1 MPYVI
6 ATNSKSFMPLQGI
19 VFLCGGL
26 ETNVVKQQQKDAHG
40 ALVYCGDPGRHWLL
54 FTAAN
59 EIYYVIRFDFN
70 FVRRNFV
77 CGNLLNFNRQ
87 PKWEEK
93 GGRRHRRHRRHRMKA
108 NSNRI
113 PSPRAPQYLF
123 GTFPCD
129 RLNFLRL
136 LFVTSLGWS
145 V

>member
-1 MPYVI
+1 
-6 ATNSKSFMPLQGI
+6 MPLQGI

-93 GGRRHRRHRRHRMKA
+93 GGRRHRRHRTKVRYYLA
-108 NSNRI
+108 
-113 PSPRAPQYLF
+113 PLPAPQYLF
-123 GTFPCD
+123 EALPCTG
-129 RLNFLRL
+129 LIP
-136 LFVTSLGWS
+136 
-145 V
+145 